1 MYVGELQPGANHA
14 IMDQT
19 TMEVVG
25 AFQSVGLIKKVGVG
39 IVDDLLQQVAN
50 ANRGLC
56 QMALVV

>member
-25 AFQSVGLIKKVGVG
+25 VFQSAGLIKKVGAG
-39 IVDDLLQQVAN
+39 IVDDLLQPEVH

-56 QMALVV
+56 QIALVV

>member
-1 MYVGELQPGANHA
+1 MYVAELQPGVNHA

-25 AFQSVGLIKKVGVG
+25 AFPSAGLIKKVGAG
-39 IVDDLLQQVAN
+39 IVDDLLQQGVH

-56 QMALVV
+56 QMAVVV

>member
-25 AFQSVGLIKKVGVG
+25 VLQSAGLIKKVGAG
-39 IVDDLLQQVAN
+39 IVDDLLQQEVN
-50 ANRGLC
+50 ENRGLC

>member
-1 MYVGELQPGANHA
+1 MYVAELQPGVNHA

-25 AFQSVGLIKKVGVG
+25 VFQSAGLTKKVGAG
-39 IVDDLLQQVAN
+39 IVDDLLQQEVH

-56 QMALVV
+56 QMEVVV

>member
-1 MYVGELQPGANHA
+1 MYVAELQPGVNHA

-25 AFQSVGLIKKVGVG
+25 AFPSADLIKKVGAG
-39 IVDDLLQQVAN
+39 IVDDLLQQGVH

-56 QMALVV
+56 QMAAVV

>member
-1 MYVGELQPGANHA
+1 MYAAELQLGVNHA

-19 TMEVVG
+19 TMEVAG
-25 AFQSVGLIKKVGVG
+25 AFRSAGLIKKVGAG
-39 IVDDLLQQVAN
+39 IVDDLLQQEVN

>member
-1 MYVGELQPGANHA
+1 MYVAELRPGVNHA

-25 AFQSVGLIKKVGVG
+25 VLQSAGLIKKVGAG
-39 IVDDLLQQVAN
+39 IVDDLLQPEVH